1 MRDASLPYDAHVKI
15 LVNLGL
21 TVVQAKTYLALAR
34 LGEADARSIS
44 RVSHVA
50 RQDVYR
56 VMPTLEKLGLVE
68 KGLATPT
75 VYKAVPLSEG
85 YYLLLQNETQ
95 KLAKLQRKITSL
107 IKSFCE
113 NNDNGKI
120 TLQTEGSQFVITSSR
135 KLLFKKLFDEA
146 FTKVQRSLDLLLQWK
161 CAKATVF
168 HARSNF
174 QKALKRGVRIRIL
187 TEKRNEDES
196 AEKIV
201 QDLKTN
207 PLFEVRFVPK
217 LDDAITIIDGEE
229 FYLCLV
235 NPSSDILPSLWSNNF
250 QLVKITMAYFEDKW
264 SKATP

>member
-1 MRDASLPYDAHVKI
+1 MKNNSLPYDAHVKT

-21 TVVQAKTYLALAR
+21 TVIQAKTYLTLAR
-34 LGEADARSIS
+34 LGEADARTIS
-44 RVSHVA
+44 RVSNVA

-56 VMPTLEKLGLVE
+56 VMPILEKLGLVE

-75 VYKAVPLSEG
+75 LYKAVPLSEG

-95 KLAKLQRKITSL
+95 KLAKLQKKITSL
-107 IKSFCE
+107 IKSFRE
-113 NNDNGKI
+113 NDYGKI
-120 TLQTEGSQFVITSSR
+120 TLQTEGSQFAITSSR

-146 FTKVQRSLDLLLQWK
+146 FTKVQKSLDLILQWK
-161 CAKATVF
+161 CVKATVF
-168 HARSNF
+168 HARLNF

-187 TEKRNEDES
+187 TEKRNEDDS
-196 AEKIV
+196 VEKII
-201 QDLKTN
+201 QDLKIN
-207 PLFEVRFVPK
+207 PLFEARFAPN
-217 LDDAITIIDGEE
+217 LEDAITIIDKKE

-250 QLVKITMAYFEDKW
+250 QLVKIIMAYFEDKW